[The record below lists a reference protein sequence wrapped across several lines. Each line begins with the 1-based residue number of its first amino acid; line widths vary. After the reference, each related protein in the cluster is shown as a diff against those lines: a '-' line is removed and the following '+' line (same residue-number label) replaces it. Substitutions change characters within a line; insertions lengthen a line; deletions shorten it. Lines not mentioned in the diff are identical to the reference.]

1 MASSSPKASGKGI
14 TLYSSDTDLRQ
25 RLAAKLAERGT
36 YAVKQADARDF
47 LALPP
52 AIPAPRLI
60 VLDMGDGSILEDP
73 RLAEAWE
80 RRAGIPIIALS
91 ADMTP
96 ERVRSLVR
104 LRASDWLQRPFTE
117 VDFMSALTQ
126 VEGGAAAADSR
137 VTTILGASGGAGA
150 TTLALMAARHLAQY
164 SAAGEFCLMD
174 LDFQSASTGAYLN
187 ALGEFDLDSLIDNP
201 DRLDR
206 EVLELIELHHKPGIT
221 LYSFERPDLVFAPT
235 GKRFVLRLLDLVAA
249 RHREVVIDLPNL
261 RTPWFDDVIK
271 NSNFVFV
278 VFEIN
283 VPSLRQARRTLTHIH
298 EVRGSWEGVVGVG
311 SKAGF
316 KFLGNAISR
325 KDVAKMLGDVKPHF
339 LPRDDELVT
348 DALNRA
354 LLPSEVSPRAH
365 LVREASRLFTSVLG
379 KRRPRA

>member
-96 ERVRSLVR
+96 ERVRGLVR